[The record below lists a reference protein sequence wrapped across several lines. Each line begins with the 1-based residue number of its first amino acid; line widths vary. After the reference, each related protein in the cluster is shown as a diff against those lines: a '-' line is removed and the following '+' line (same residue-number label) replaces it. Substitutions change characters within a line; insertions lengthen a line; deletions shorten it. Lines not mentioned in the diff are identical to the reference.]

1 MMGKVGSISLN
12 LAQKLELQMRRYK
25 DTQHDASSKATDER
39 IVFFNC
45 FIQFFTTSL
54 WKGLVTMKKK
64 IIPYLVIFMMIAGIS
79 ACASKPKEVTTE
91 EVTKKTTT
99 TSAQPVPQ
107 QRTTTTTTKTQ

>member
-1 MMGKVGSISLN
+1 MFKCN
-12 LAQKLELQMRRYK
+12 DAQK
-25 DTQHDASSKATDER
+25 DASLKATNER
-39 IVFFNC
+39 LVFFNC

-99 TSAQPVPQ
+99 TTAQPVSQ